1 MSKYSKFTLFLFIL
15 LVSIF
20 LFVIKNYTYGYIL
33 FLLSLIPVFFI
44 FRNEFLLL
52 AFLKIRKKDMKGLKK
67 YLGHIKN
74 PKLQLTKNQ
83 MAYYYFLNGI
93 LYSEDNILQSE
104 NYMQK
109 ALDLGLKFKQ
119 NIAIAKLNLA
129 VAALSK
135 GNKKKAE
142 FLLLEAK
149 KMDISGLL
157 HNQIQIIKIQMKKMN
172 IGNMNRPNPYVR
184 KNF

>member
-1 MSKYSKFTLFLFIL
+1 MSKYSKMILFLFIFF
-15 LVSIF
+15 VSIF
-20 LFVIKNYTYGYIL
+20 SFFHRNYLCGYISL
-33 FLLSLIPVFFI
+33 LLSFFPIFFI
-44 FRNEFLLL
+44 FKNEFLLL
-52 AFLKIRKKDMKGLKK
+52 AFFKIQKKDMKGFKK
-67 YLGHIKN
+67 YLRCVKN

-93 LYSEDNILQSE
+93 LYSENNIFQSE

-129 VAALSK
+129 IASLSK
-135 GNKKKAE
+135 GNKKRAE
-142 FLLLEAK
+142 FLLSEAK

-157 HNQIQIIKIQMKKMN
+157 HDQIQIIKIQMKK
-172 IGNMNRPNPYVR
+172 IGNVNRTNPYIR
-184 KNF
+184 KEF